1 MPTNKKLM
9 NKNMNIDANA
19 ASLKLFDHDVKR
31 GIKRDYLGIALH
43 GNNVNTKNVK
53 RGMYVVK
60 QSKGKNAE
68 EIKSYWRFKCNIEFF
83 ESECGNL
90 DAQGNGGDNDDFI
103 GRSTPISEGF
113 SPVCTGLYHSFA
125 ALLSCSFAVVVS
137 VERQVFHWYTA
148 DQPGKIEKLPE
159 EKNGVVMPGETVN
172 GITVCLPQSAVLWKD
187 LKFIVREA
195 GRTIGAGIVTETI
208 DM

>member
-1 MPTNKKLM
+1 MDLQQTAGDNVELMGGVPMPTNKKLM

-60 QSKGKNAE
+60 QAKGKNAE
-68 EIKSYWRFKCNIEFF
+68 EIKAYRRFKCDIEFF

-113 SPVCTGLYHSFA
+113 SPVCT
-125 ALLSCSFAVVVS
+125 AL
-137 VERQVFHWYTA
+137 
-148 DQPGKIEKLPE
+148 
-159 EKNGVVMPGETVN
+159 
-172 GITVCLPQSAVLWKD
+172 
-187 LKFIVREA
+187 
-195 GRTIGAGIVTETI
+195 
-208 DM
+208 